1 MITKEEIMK
10 KRTKIIFWGIG
21 GALLLLTAVF
31 FLYVSNYY
39 HADQVAIN
47 AFQYN
52 SGITENDGNL
62 TLVPSSSTDTGIIFY
77 PGGKVEYT
85 AYLPL
90 LTKLQQQG
98 YTCILINM
106 PFNLAVFDKNAADDI
121 FDEYPEITNWYIAGH
136 SLGGAMA
143 SSYMADHPDKLN
155 GLILLGSYM
164 YGSVPSDKALVIY
177 GSKDQV
183 LDRSKINSED
193 QVVLIEGGNH
203 AQFGDYGS
211 QSGDG
216 IATISSEEQ
225 QTITVNAIADFVQKT
240 SN

>member
-1 MITKEEIMK
+1 
-10 KRTKIIFWGIG
+10 
-21 GALLLLTAVF
+21 
-31 FLYVSNYY
+31 
-39 HADQVAIN
+39 
-47 AFQYN
+47 
-52 SGITENDGNL
+52 
-62 TLVPSSSTDTGIIFY
+62 
-77 PGGKVEYT
+77 
-85 AYLPL
+85 
-90 LTKLQQQG
+90 
-98 YTCILINM
+98 M